1 LVVAVKFDEWTATV
15 PVFPYLLL
23 GLPALIL
30 VRAETS
36 ASCPPLRMS
45 AQAVAAFFREGIH
58 MFSS

>member
-45 AQAVAAFFREGIH
+45 AHAVAAFIREYV
-58 MFSS
+58 FVLSL